1 MVDQEFVKK
10 AIGNFKYHKGKRGTF
25 ESYWQDCANFALP
38 RKAWVSTIKKEA
50 QELNLNFLYDS
61 RATLAVMKSSAGF
74 HSNLTN
80 PSTRWWQSG
89 TVEDKYMQSGRA
101 QKYFRE
107 CDDIQYDVMNAS
119 NFNRSMMEFYPN
131 ILVFG
136 VSTLLTE
143 ASAKKKVR
151 YTSIPV
157 ESAVLVEDDEGYVN
171 ETYRPFRFTAV
182 QCMERWKDN
191 LPASIKTALK
201 DGDYYKE
208 FDLLHYVAPR
218 YMRDVAKMDNS
229 NMEYF
234 SVWIGIDDE
243 FLFEESGFVEDPY
256 STARWWKDTMDGS
269 PYAYSP
275 VMNVLGSIKLANAQK
290 RTLIRVS
297 MKQSDPAYA
306 SPYKFWIAPLNL
318 NPAAMNYYDA
328 SKFKLEQFSQMKN
341 EGNIPITVDVMKLE
355 QDLIDAGLFVN
366 LFENLLNVTKQMT
379 IPEVQQRLA
388 EALNLISPYI
398 GHILDEGIT
407 PNLFRTRSVLDRQLM
422 FPPAPKELKNL
433 DMSIVYLSPLAKAQ
447 RSAEMNGLNAWTT
460 YITGLIEGGFSD
472 AKYILNIDKIGRSSA
487 DLLGVNPDNVAEQSD
502 MDKRRQADQQMQQ
515 QMMQLKIAEE
525 KSKIGKNLAGA
536 HKDVSEGQAAM
547 KQ

>member
-1 MVDQEFVKK
+1 MRQEEIKRI
-10 AIGNFKYHKGKRGTF
+10 IGDYKHLWDADGTWW
-25 ESYWQDCANFALP
+25 SYYQDCANFALP
-38 RKAWVSTIKKEA
+38 RKAWVSTIKTSA

-89 TVEDKYMQSGRA
+89 LIEDKYMQSGRA

-107 CDDIQYDVMNAS
+107 CDDIQYDIMNQS

-131 ILVFG
+131 LLVFG
-136 VSTLLTE
+136 VSTIATE
-143 ASAKKKVR
+143 ESEKLKVR
-151 YTSIPV
+151 YTPIPV
-157 ESAVLVEDDEGYVN
+157 EQAVIEEDADGYICA
-171 ETYRPFRFTAV
+171 TYRPFKFTAIQLKMKFGNNIPKSV
-182 QCMERWKDN
+182 K
-191 LPASIKTALK
+191 KALE
-201 DGDYYKE
+201 DGSYYKT
-208 FDLLHYVAPR
+208 FDCLHYSASRPR
-218 YMRDVAKMDNS
+218 RDVSKKDS
-229 NMEYF
+229 VNMEWC
-234 SVWIGIDDE
+234 SEWICIDDE
-243 FLFEESGFVEDPY
+243 FELGEGGFEENPY
-256 STARWWKDTMDGS
+256 ATARWWKDTMNGS

-275 VMNVLGSIKLANAQK
+275 TMNVLGSIKLANAQK

-297 MKQSDPAYA
+297 MKQADPAYA

-328 SKFKLEQFSQMKN
+328 SKFKLEQFAQMENK
-341 EGNIPITVDVMKLE
+341 GNIPITVDVMKLE

-366 LFENLLNVTKQMT
+366 LFENLMNVTKQMT

-398 GHILDEGIT
+398 GHVLDEGIT
-407 PNLFRTRSVLDRQLM
+407 PILFRTRAILERQLM
-422 FPPAPKELKNL
+422 FPPAPKELKDL

-447 RSAEMNGLNAWTT
+447 RSSEMNGLNAWTS

-472 AKYILNIDKIGRSSA
+472 AKYILNVDRIGRNSA
-487 DLLGVNPDNVAEQSD
+487 DLMGVNPDNVAEQAD

-515 QMMQLKIAEE
+515 QMLQLKMAEE